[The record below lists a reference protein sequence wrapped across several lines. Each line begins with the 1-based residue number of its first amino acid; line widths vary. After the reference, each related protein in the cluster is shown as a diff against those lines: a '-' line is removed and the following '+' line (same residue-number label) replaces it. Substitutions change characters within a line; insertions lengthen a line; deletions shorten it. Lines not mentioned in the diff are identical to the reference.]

1 MRDIMFC
8 TACKKHTLNE
18 TCGCTMKTMPVFP
31 AKYSPEDKYGSYRRK
46 AKEAERKAAGV
57 L

>member
-1 MRDIMFC
+1 MLDIKYC
-8 TACKKHTLNE
+8 AVCKKHTLKE
-18 TCGCTMKTMPVFP
+18 TCDCTMKTAPVYP
-31 AKYSPEDKYGSYRRK
+31 MKYSPEDKYGAYRRK

>member
-1 MRDIMFC
+1 MLDILYC
-8 TACKKHTLNE
+8 NVCRKYTLKE
-18 TCGCTMKTMPVFP
+18 TCDCTMKTGPVFP
-31 AKYSPEDKYGSYRRK
+31 AKYSPEDKYGKYRRS